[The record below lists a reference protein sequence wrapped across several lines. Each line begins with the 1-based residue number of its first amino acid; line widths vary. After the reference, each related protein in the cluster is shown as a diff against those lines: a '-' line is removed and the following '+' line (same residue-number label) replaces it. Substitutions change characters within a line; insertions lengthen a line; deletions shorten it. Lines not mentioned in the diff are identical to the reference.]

1 MGLGGEGAGSLGSA
15 ADGVEMGKAELAG
28 GNPGWPRPCGPP
40 SLRRRILSCKGRPGG
55 GKMESP
61 ERGKRGKCWPGG
73 RDASGLFVWG
83 NERRKK
89 GQVGKALARWGVPR
103 AGWRWEKW
111 GLE

>member
-1 MGLGGEGAGSLGSA
+1 
-15 ADGVEMGKAELAG
+15 
-28 GNPGWPRPCGPP
+28 
-40 SLRRRILSCKGRPGG
+40 
-55 GKMESP
+55 MESP
-61 ERGKRGKCWPGG
+61 ERDKRGKCWPGG